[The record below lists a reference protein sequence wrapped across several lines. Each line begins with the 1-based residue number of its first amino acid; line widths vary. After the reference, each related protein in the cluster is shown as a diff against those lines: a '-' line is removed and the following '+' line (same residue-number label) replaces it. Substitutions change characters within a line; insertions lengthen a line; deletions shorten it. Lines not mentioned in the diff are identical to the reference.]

1 MKNKL
6 FLAFTGII
14 FIGLLS
20 NTLFAWLIYRDFDA
34 YSKSLREEQ
43 LGWVVSSVETSYIDG
58 RWNRQAL
65 IDALHWGLML
75 GFYIKVYDRYG
86 NRLLTSED
94 ILPFL
99 HPEMKRRM
107 EETIDLQVLLQHQE
121 SHSDKERTIELYGG
135 YGHAHEGKSKKSPVV
150 TSPLNIGTIIVRSLT
165 PWGIAREKEEAF
177 KEKLIL
183 FLGGSI
189 IFVTIASLFTAY
201 LLSYLIS
208 RPFRKLKDAT
218 ERLREG
224 DLSVRID
231 IKGRDEVANL
241 SESFNRLTESL
252 QREDELR
259 RHLSSQLTHEF
270 RTPLTIL
277 KANIEA
283 LKDGVINTEKAVSN
297 MEQEVRR
304 LERLTE
310 GMEEIVRAEA
320 SLFTKIKPEEMALD
334 KFLRDITEP
343 VEKEFIKKGLYLD
356 IKAENLPVRSDPEK
370 LTIIIRNIIQNSL
383 RYTQS
388 GGVTIRAGGN
398 NEGFTIIISDTGKGI
413 EPSRLPFIFKRFYRD
428 ESSEGL
434 GIGLSIVEELVRLLE
449 GSIEV
454 KSEPG
459 KGTKVEMRFR
469 NLK

>member
-14 FIGLLS
+14 LIGLLS

-34 YSKSLREEQ
+34 YSKSLREDQ

-86 NRLLTSED
+86 NMLLTSED

-107 EETIDLQVLLQHQE
+107 EETIDLK
-121 SHSDKERTIELYGG
+121 SHSDEERTIKLYAGHD
-135 YGHAHEGKSKKSPVV
+135 HAHEGKTKESPAV
-150 TSPLNIGTIIVRSLT
+150 TSPLNIGTILVRSLT
-165 PWGIAREKEEAF
+165 PWGIAREKEQAF

-189 IFVTIASLFTAY
+189 IFVTIASLLTAY

-208 RPFRKLKDAT
+208 RPFKKLKDAT

-231 IKGRDEVANL
+231 IKGIDEVTSL

-304 LERLTE
+304 LEKLTE

-320 SLFTKIKPEEMALD
+320 SLFTKIKPEEIELD

-356 IKAENLPVRSDPEK
+356 IKAENLHVRSDPEK

-388 GGVTIRAGGN
+388 GGVTISAGGN
-398 NEGFTIIISDTGKGI
+398 SEEFTIIISDTGKGI

-454 KSEPG
+454 KSEHG
-459 KGTKVEMRFR
+459 KGTRVEMRFR

>member
-6 FLAFTGII
+6 FLAFSGII

-20 NTLFAWLIYRDFDA
+20 NTIFAWLIYRDFDA
-34 YSKSLREEQ
+34 YSKSLREDQ
-43 LGWVVSSVETSYIDG
+43 LGWVVSSIETSYEDNK
-58 RWNRQAL
+58 WNRQAL

-75 GFYIKVYDRYG
+75 GFHIKVYDKYG
-86 NRLLTSED
+86 NMLLTSED
-94 ILPFL
+94 VLPFL
-99 HPEMKRRM
+99 HPEMKKRM
-107 EETIDLQVLLQHQE
+107 EETIDLK
-121 SHSDKERTIELYGG
+121 SHNDKERIIKLYAG
-135 YGHAHEGKSKKSPVV
+135 YGHAHEEKSNS
-150 TSPLNIGTIIVRSLT
+150 SIGTIVVRSLT
-165 PWGIAREKEEAF
+165 PWGIAREKEKVF

-189 IFVTIASLFTAY
+189 IFVTIASLFIAY

-208 RPFRKLKDAT
+208 RPFKKLKEAT
-218 ERLREG
+218 ERLRQG

-231 IKGRDEVANL
+231 IKGKDEVATL

-259 RHLSSQLTHEF
+259 RHLSSQLTHEM
-270 RTPLTIL
+270 RTPITIL
-277 KANIEA
+277 KANLEA
-283 LKDGVINTEKAVSN
+283 LKDRVISTEKAVSN
-297 MEQEVRR
+297 MEQEVLR

-320 SLFTKIKPEEMALD
+320 SLFTKIKPEEIELS
-334 KFLRDITEP
+334 KFLKEITGP
-343 VEKEFIKKGLYLD
+343 MEKEFIKKGLYLD
-356 IKAENLPVRSDPEK
+356 IKAEKLHVRSDPEK

-383 RYTQS
+383 RYTER
-388 GGVTIRAGGN
+388 GGITIQAEGN
-398 NEGFTIIISDTGKGI
+398 NEEFTIIIRDTGKGI
-413 EPSRLPFIFKRFYRD
+413 EPSRLPFIFKRFYKD

-454 KSEPG
+454 KSEPQ
-459 KGTKVEMRFR
+459 KGTMVGMRFR

>member
-6 FLAFTGII
+6 FLAFSGII
-14 FIGLLS
+14 LIGLLS
-20 NTLFAWLIYRDFDA
+20 NTLFAWLIYRDFNA
-34 YSKSLREEQ
+34 YSKSLREDQ
-43 LGWVVSSVETSYIDG
+43 LGWVVSSIETSYIDG
-58 RWNRQAL
+58 RWNKQAL

-75 GFYIKVYDRYG
+75 GFYIKVYERYG
-86 NRLLTSED
+86 NLILTSED
-94 ILPFL
+94 VLPFL

-107 EETIDLQVLLQHQE
+107 EETIDLK
-121 SHSDKERTIELYGG
+121 SHSDKERFIKLYA
-135 YGHAHEGKSKKSPVV
+135 GHAHVHEKESKESF
-150 TSPLNIGTIIVRSLT
+150 NIGTVVVRSLT
-165 PWGIAREKEEAF
+165 PWGIAKEKEEAF
-177 KEKLIL
+177 KEKLTL

-189 IFVTIASLFTAY
+189 IFVTIASLFIAY
-201 LLSYLIS
+201 LMSYLIS
-208 RPFRKLKDAT
+208 RPFKKLKDAT

-224 DLSVRID
+224 DLSVRIN
-231 IKGRDEVANL
+231 IKGRDEVATL

-259 RHLSSQLTHEF
+259 RHLSSQLTHEL

-283 LKDGVINTEKAVSN
+283 LKDGVIDTEKAVSN

-320 SLFTKIKPEEMALD
+320 SLFTKIKPEKIELD
-334 KFLRDITEP
+334 KFLREITEP
-343 VEKEFIKKGLYLD
+343 MEKEFIKKGLYLD
-356 IKAENLPVRSDPEK
+356 IKAGTFLVRSDPEK
-370 LTIIIRNIIQNSL
+370 LTIILRNIIQNSL
-383 RYTQS
+383 RYTLR
-388 GGVTIRAGGN
+388 GGITIQAEGN
-398 NEGFTIIISDTGKGI
+398 NEEFSIIINDTGKGI
-413 EPSRLPFIFKRFYRD
+413 EPSRLPYIFKRFYKD

-449 GSIEV
+449 GSIEI
-454 KSEPG
+454 KSEPQ
-459 KGTKVEMRFR
+459 KGTRVEMRFR